1 MRLTT
6 DVVLTLLSKL
16 NYTSQDIAAIGIT
29 NQRESVV
36 AWDKFSGKPLYNVIV
51 WNDNRTSRTVDEIL
65 SKLNADNNYF
75 KELSG
80 LTISPLPSALKLHW
94 LRNNSPPVRNVSI
107 QIATMSFELNYWFR
121 FNKAIRDGR
130 CFAGN
135 IDSWLV
141 WNLTGGINGGLHIT
155 DVSNASRTLL
165 MNLQTLLWEPVLLKT
180 FSVELNM
187 LPQIKSSSEI
197 YGKVSD
203 GSALDGVVISAL
215 LGNQQASMIGQM
227 CFKVGQAKNTY
238 RSGCFLL
245 CNIGQKPVYS
255 SHGLV
260 TTVAYKFGNQPAVY
274 ALEGSIQVGGA
285 AIKFLKNIG
294 LMNDVKDSE
303 ELAQSVP
310 TSGKYL

>member
-1 MRLTT
+1 M
-6 DVVLTLLSKL
+6 
-16 NYTSQDIAAIGIT
+16 
-29 NQRESVV
+29 
-36 AWDKFSGKPLYNVIV
+36 YNVIV
-51 WNDNRTSRTVDEIL
+51 WNDNRTSGTVDEII

-80 LTISPLPSALKLHW
+80 LTISPLPSALKLYW
-94 LRNNSPPVRNVSI
+94 LRNNSPPVRN
-107 QIATMSFELNYWFR
+107 
-121 FNKAIRDGR
+121 AIREGR

-141 WNLTGGINGGLHIT
+141 WNLTGGINGGQHIT

-165 MNLQTLLWEPVLLKT
+165 MNLRTLLWEPLLLKT
-180 FSVELNM
+180 FSVELSM

-203 GSALDGVVISAL
+203 KSALDGVLISAL
-215 LGNQQASMIGQM
+215 LGNQQASMVGHV
-227 CFKVGQAKNTY
+227 CFNVGQAKNTY

-245 CNIGQKPVYS
+245 CNVGVQPVYS

-260 TTVAYKFGNQPAVY
+260 TTVAYKFGNQAAVY
-274 ALEGSIQVGGA
+274 ALEGSISVAGA

-294 LMNDVKDSE
+294 LMNDVKDCE
-303 ELAQSVP
+303 EMAQSVS
-310 TSGKYL
+310 TSGNVCF